1 METTEQDN
9 DLGTLVSEK
18 MTPYG
23 FGMAL
28 LDVMIMGINCA
39 ALLYFLKAFASYQD
53 VSLES
58 VAVLAIGLLFL
69 GRWIG
74 DWMRV
79 TSPKGNYEYERVF
92 KKEGKTT
99 VMVGRHLFDSE

>member
-1 METTEQDN
+1 MQNTEQDN

-18 MTPYG
+18 MTLYG
-23 FGMAL
+23 FGIAL

-39 ALLYFLKAFASYQD
+39 ALLYFLEAFGSYKD
-53 VSLES
+53 ISLES
-58 VAVLAIGLLFL
+58 VAVLAVGLMFL
-69 GRWIG
+69 GYWVR

-92 KKEGKTT
+92 KKDGKTT